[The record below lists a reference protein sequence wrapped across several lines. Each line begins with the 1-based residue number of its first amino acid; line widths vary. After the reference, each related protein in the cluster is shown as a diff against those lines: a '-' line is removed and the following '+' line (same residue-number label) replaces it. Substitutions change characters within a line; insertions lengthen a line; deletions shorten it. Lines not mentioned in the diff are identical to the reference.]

1 MHCVECT
8 TNLGAVTEIAAND
21 LHTCRTICSPDR
33 GVQAINDY
41 AGLVLVQ
48 EQRTICIAL
57 DHYTKRCDGRA
68 LLPRRDACQV
78 RSRLLSCELRRPI
91 LAKEAPDLAE
101 AMQAH

>member
-8 TNLGAVTEIAAND
+8 TNVRTVTEIAAD
-21 LHTCRTICSPDR
+21 DFHTCRTICSPDR

-48 EQRTICIAL
+48 EQRTIGITL
-57 DHYTKRCDGRA
+57 DHDTKHCDGRA

-78 RSRLLSCELRRPI
+78 RSRLLSCELRCPI

-101 AMQAH
+101 ALHVH